1 MDPPPN
7 GSPIQEFVARSLRKI
22 CRKTAYARKPPEAS
36 VADVSPAPRRKVSR
50 QPPHRRP
57 WRGTTI
63 NKWFRNAICVRARM
77 PECVS
82 HRALQPCGN
91 INRDRDREGGKLER
105 VSHTPRVFLT
115 PGTAGSWHSDEL
127 LHDNFTATLV
137 YPMLRKPIPRA
148 VVILSASVF
157 RRKAWICVYKN

>member
-1 MDPPPN
+1 M
-7 GSPIQEFVARSLRKI
+7 
-22 CRKTAYARKPPEAS
+22 
-36 VADVSPAPRRKVSR
+36 ADVSPAPRRKVSR

-148 VVILSASVF
+148 VGSILFFYRETTTLAPASFV
-157 RRKAWICVYKN
+157 RSRHAGITIGL